1 MKKSTMN
8 AIATLLKDLLNEPV
22 DCLYDHDEVSA
33 ILAEVNAEINKGADK
48 RAAKDAEYY
57 EVRET
62 ILGGL
67 SDTPVTLAE
76 LYESIKD
83 ELPEGFSRNK
93 VQYAIVNLYKDAVE
107 KISGSPN
114 TYKRA

>member
-8 AIATLLKDLLNEPV
+8 AIAAVLASV
-22 DCLYDHDEVSA
+22 DFENKSA
-33 ILAEVNAEINKGADK
+33 ILDELNAELNKGAEK
-48 RAAKDAEYY
+48 RAAKAAEYDA
-57 EVRET
+57 VRET

-67 SDTPVTLAE
+67 SDTPVTIAE
-76 LYESIKD
+76 LYEGIKD

-93 VQYAIVNLYKDAVE
+93 VQYAIVNLYKDEVE

>member
-1 MKKSTMN
+1 MN
-8 AIATLLKDLLNEPV
+8 AIAAVLASV
-22 DCLYDHDEVSA
+22 DFENKTA
-33 ILAEVNAEINKGADK
+33 ILDELNAELNKGADK
-48 RAAKDAEYY
+48 RAAKVAEYDA
-57 EVRET
+57 VRET

-67 SDTPVTLAE
+67 SDTPVTIAE